1 MRNTSPSVCTCVRL
15 LKGNPASSIPR
26 VSQAEMRTGSLT
38 SNKEQGGTSA
48 SIKDL
53 ATYFLRLG
61 VVAFG
66 GPAAHLAMM
75 EEETVRR
82 RHWLSR
88 EKFLD
93 LLGAANLIPG
103 PTSTETAI
111 YIGYQQAG
119 WVGLLVA
126 GVCFILPAA
135 VIVTVLAWAYV
146 RFGSLPQVADLFYGI
161 KPVVIAIILQAL
173 WGLGR
178 GAAKTRS
185 LVVCGFVALGAS
197 VLGVSPLLV
206 IFGIGSVVSL
216 GKWVSEKRHE
226 KNPSLL
232 SLCLLFLAPGL
243 AFGVQVGGE
252 YLEPPSSSF
261 GLWSLFLIFLKVG
274 SIVFGSGYVLLA
286 FLQADLV
293 ARLHWISNS
302 QLLDAIAVGQVTPGP
317 VFTTATFIGYLLG
330 GPAGALVATVGI
342 FLPGFILVAISGPL
356 IPRIRSSP
364 VAGAFLDGVIVASLA
379 VMAFVTYQLGVA
391 ALVDVV
397 TVGLT
402 LVSLVMLVR
411 FRVNSAWL
419 VLLGAAVGLL
429 RYLL

>member
-1 MRNTSPSVCTCVRL
+1 M
-15 LKGNPASSIPR
+15 GA
-26 VSQAEMRTGSLT
+26 QGAAESLT
-38 SNKEQGGTSA
+38 TDRPEGGSSA
-48 SIKDL
+48 SVKDL
-53 ATYFLRLG
+53 AVYFLRLG
-61 VVAFG
+61 IVAFG

-135 VIVTVLAWAYV
+135 VIVMVLAWAYV
-146 RFGSLPQVADLFYGI
+146 LYGSLPQVADLFYGL

-178 GAAKTRS
+178 GAAKTRF
-185 LVVCGFVALGAS
+185 LVVCGLVALGAS
-197 VLGVSPLLV
+197 VLGASPLLV
-206 IFGIGSVVSL
+206 IFGIGSIVGLS
-216 GKWVSEKRHE
+216 KWVTERRHG
-226 KNPSLL
+226 KNPRLVSI
-232 SLCLLFLAPGL
+232 CLLLLAPVLGY
-243 AFGVQVGGE
+243 GVQAGGE
-252 YLEPPSSSF
+252 YLEPPSSRF

-274 SIVFGSGYVLLA
+274 SIVFGSGYILLA
-286 FLQADLV
+286 FLQTDLV
-293 ARLHWISNS
+293 TRLHWITNT
-302 QLLDAIAVGQVTPGP
+302 QLLDAIAVGQITPGP

-330 GPAGALVATVGI
+330 GPAGAVVATVAI

-364 VAGAFLDGVIVASLA
+364 VAGAFLDGVIIASLA
-379 VMAFVTYQLGVA
+379 LMAFVTYQLGVS
-391 ALVDVV
+391 ALIDIV
-397 TVGLT
+397 TLGLM
-402 LVSLVMLVR
+402 VASLVLLVR

-419 VLLGAAVGLL
+419 VLLGAAIGVL

>member
-1 MRNTSPSVCTCVRL
+1 MTPER
-15 LKGNPASSIPR
+15 PAR
-26 VSQAEMRTGSLT
+26 E
-38 SNKEQGGTSA
+38 TSA
-48 SIKDL
+48 SVRDL
-53 ATYFLRLG
+53 AAYFLRLG
-61 VVAFG
+61 ILAFG

-75 EEETVRR
+75 EEETVRH

-126 GVCFILPAA
+126 GICFILPAA
-135 VIVTVLAWAYV
+135 FIVTAIAWAYV
-146 RFGSLPQVADLFYGI
+146 LYGSLPQVADLFYGI

-178 GAAKTRS
+178 GAAKTR
-185 LVVCGFVALGAS
+185 LLIVCGLMALGAS

-206 IFGIGSVVSL
+206 IFGIGSVVGL
-216 GKWVSEKRHE
+216 VKWVTEWRHG
-226 KNPSLL
+226 KSLHL
-232 SLCLLFLAPGL
+232 ISLCLILLAPVV
-243 AFGVQVGGE
+243 AFGVQIGGE
-252 YLEPPSSSF
+252 YLEPPSSRF

-274 SIVFGSGYVLLA
+274 SIVFGSGYILLA
-286 FLQADLV
+286 FLQNDLV
-293 ARLHWISNS
+293 TRLHWITNS

-330 GPAGALVATVGI
+330 GPAGALVATVAI
-342 FLPGFILVAISGPL
+342 FLPGFVLVAISGPL
-356 IPRIRSSP
+356 IPRVRSSP

-379 VMAFVTYQLGVA
+379 LMAFVTYQLGVS
-391 ALVDVV
+391 ALIDLV

-402 LVSLVMLVR
+402 LVSLVLLFR
-411 FRVNSAWL
+411 FHVNSMWL
-419 VLLGAAVGLL
+419 VLLGGAVGVL

>member
-1 MRNTSPSVCTCVRL
+1 
-15 LKGNPASSIPR
+15 
-26 VSQAEMRTGSLT
+26 
-38 SNKEQGGTSA
+38 
-48 SIKDL
+48 
-53 ATYFLRLG
+53 
-61 VVAFG
+61 
-66 GPAAHLAMM
+66 MM

-111 YIGYQQAG
+111 YIGYQQGG
-119 WVGLLVA
+119 WLGLLVA

-146 RFGSLPQVADLFYGI
+146 RVGSLPQVADLFYGI

-178 GAAKTRS
+178 GAAKTRLLAVAG
-185 LVVCGFVALGAS
+185 LVAFGAS
-197 VLGVSPLLV
+197 VMGVSPLLV
-206 IFGIGSVVSL
+206 IFGVGSIVGL
-216 GKWVSEKRHE
+216 IRWLDQKRHQ
-226 KNPSLL
+226 KQPSIL
-232 SLCLLFLAPGL
+232 SFCLLLVAPAL
-243 AFGVQVGGE
+243 AFGVQIGGE

-261 GLWSLFLIFLKVG
+261 GLLSLFLIFLKVG
-274 SIVFGSGYVLLA
+274 SIVFGSGYILLA

-293 ARLHWISNS
+293 TRLHWITNS

-330 GPAGALVATVGI
+330 GPAGALIATVGI

-356 IPRIRSSP
+356 IPRIRKSP
-364 VAGAFLDGVIVASLA
+364 IASAFLDGVIVASLA
-379 VMAFVTYQLGVA
+379 LMVYVTYQLGVA
-391 ALVDVV
+391 ALVDFV

-402 LVSLVMLVR
+402 LVSLVVLIR

-419 VLLGAAVGLL
+419 VVLGAAVGLL
-429 RYLL
+429 KFLL

>member
-1 MRNTSPSVCTCVRL
+1 MPTDTSQER
-15 LKGNPASSIPR
+15 
-26 VSQAEMRTGSLT
+26 
-38 SNKEQGGTSA
+38 TSA

-53 ATYFLRLG
+53 AAYFLRLG
-61 VVAFG
+61 IVAFG

-103 PTSTETAI
+103 PISTETAI

-146 RFGSLPQVADLFYGI
+146 LYGSLPQVADLFYGI

-178 GAAKTRS
+178 GAAKTRF
-185 LVVCGFVALGAS
+185 LIVCGLMAFGAS
-197 VLGVSPLLV
+197 VLSVSPLLV
-206 IFGIGSVVSL
+206 IFGIGSVVGL
-216 GKWVSEKRHE
+216 TKWVSEKRYG
-226 KNPSLL
+226 KNPRFASI
-232 SLCLLFLAPGL
+232 CLLLLAPVL
-243 AFGVQVGGE
+243 AFVVQAGGE
-252 YLEPPSSSF
+252 FLEPPSSSF

-274 SIVFGSGYVLLA
+274 SIVFGSGYILLA

-293 ARLHWISNS
+293 VRLHWITNS

-330 GPAGALVATVGI
+330 GAAGALVATVGI

-356 IPRIRSSP
+356 IPRIRNSA

-379 VMAFVTYQLGVA
+379 LMAFVTYQLGVA

-402 LVSLVMLVR
+402 LVSLFLLIR

-419 VLLGAAVGLL
+419 VLLGAAIGVLK
-429 RYLL
+429 YLI

>member
-1 MRNTSPSVCTCVRL
+1 MDL
-15 LKGNPASSIPR
+15 IYFLSSGCETGR
-26 VSQAEMRTGSLT
+26 RTARSLT
-38 SNKEQGGTSA
+38 SNRQRSGTSA
-48 SIKDL
+48 SVKDL
-53 ATYFLRLG
+53 AAYFLRLG
-61 VVAFG
+61 IVAFG

-88 EKFLD
+88 QEFLD

-111 YIGYQQAG
+111 YIGCQQAG

-146 RFGSLPQVADLFYGI
+146 LFASLPQVADLFYGI

-178 GAAKTRS
+178 GAAKTRF
-185 LVVCGFVALGAS
+185 LVVCGLVALGAS
-197 VLGVSPLLV
+197 VLGMSPLLV
-206 IFGIGSVVSL
+206 IFGIGSVAGL
-216 GKWVSEKRHE
+216 GKWITEKRLE
-226 KNPSLL
+226 KSPSLAF
-232 SLCLLFLAPGL
+232 LCLLLLAPVL
-243 AFGVQVGGE
+243 AFGVQAGGG
-252 YLEPPSSSF
+252 YLEPSSSSF
-261 GLWSLFLIFLKVG
+261 GLWPLFLIFLKVG

-286 FLQADLV
+286 FLQNDLV
-293 ARLHWISNS
+293 VRLHWITNS

-342 FLPGFILVAISGPL
+342 FLPGFILVAISGPI
-356 IPRIRSSP
+356 IPRIRSSAI
-364 VAGAFLDGVIVASLA
+364 AGAFLDGVIVASLA
-379 VMAFVTYQLGVA
+379 LMAFVTYQLGVS

-397 TVGLT
+397 TVGFM
-402 LVSLVMLVR
+402 LVSLVLLIR
-411 FRVNSAWL
+411 FHVNSAWL
-419 VLLGAAVGLL
+419 VLLGAAVGVL